1 MSDFIIKDGLLIKYT
16 GNDIYVEIPNGV
28 TEIGS
33 GAFAGQ
39 AITKVTIPNGVLVI
53 GNRAFYE
60 CIYLTEVVIPKSVK
74 LIEERA
80 FGICIS

>member
-39 AITKVTIPNGVLVI
+39 AITKVPF
-53 GNRAFYE
+53 RMAFW
-60 CIYLTEVVIPKSVK
+60 L
-74 LIEERA
+74 L
-80 FGICIS
+80 GIVHSMSASI